1 MTALSVLALTAA
13 LFGQTQNWPQFRG
26 PGCAGVAEDD
36 PRLPEEWSETK
47 NVVWRVQ
54 IPGRG
59 WSSPVVWG
67 NRIFLTTVISSQAEE
82 KARKGLYFG
91 GERGIPQDEHRWV
104 VYAIDFDTG
113 NIAWQREV
121 HRGVPGFSRHLK
133 NSFASETPVTDG
145 ERVYALFGNVGL
157 FAFDFFGKKVWE
169 KRLPVVR
176 TRNGWGTAASPVYH
190 QGRLYVVNDNEDR
203 SVLMAIDAKTGR
215 TIWEVERQEP
225 SNWATPFIW
234 TNARR
239 TEIVTS
245 GTNRVRSYDL
255 DGKLL
260 WELGGMSSIVI
271 PTPFSSHGLLYL
283 SSGYVGDQNR
293 PVFAVRAGAS
303 GNISLSAGQTGNAFI
318 AWFQPQ
324 LGPYNP
330 SPIVYGEYFYTLY
343 DRGFFAC
350 NDART
355 GKLVYARRRI
365 SEQIGAYTASP
376 WAYNGKIFVLSEDGD
391 TDVIEAGPEFKIAG
405 RNALNEMCMA
415 SPAVARGS
423 LFIRTESKLYRFTK
437 QPQP

>member
-1 MTALSVLALTAA
+1 MTALSLLALTAA

-26 PGCAGVAEDD
+26 PGSAGVAEDD

-47 NVVWRVQ
+47 NVVWRVP

-67 NRIFLTTVISSQAEE
+67 DRIFLTTVISSQPEE

-104 VYAIDFDTG
+104 VYAIDFDSG

-157 FAFDFFGKKVWE
+157 FAFDFSGRKVWE
-169 KRLPVVR
+169 KRLPAVR

-303 GNISLSAGQTGNAFI
+303 GNISLSAAQTSNAFI

-391 TDVIEAGPEFKIAG
+391 TDVIEAGPEFKIAR